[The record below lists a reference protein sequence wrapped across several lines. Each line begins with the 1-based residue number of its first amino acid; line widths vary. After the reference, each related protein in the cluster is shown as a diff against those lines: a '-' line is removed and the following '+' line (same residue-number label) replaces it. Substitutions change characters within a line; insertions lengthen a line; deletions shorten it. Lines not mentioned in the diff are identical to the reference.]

1 MDSYSGR
8 GCGSAGVESV
18 GTRPRGFSVSS
29 ESGLLYGLTS
39 IYLYGIFFSSRA
51 SQTRWTLLC

>member
-18 GTRPRGFSVSS
+18 GTRPRGFNVSS
-29 ESGLLYGLTS
+29 DSGLLYGLTS
-39 IYLYGIFFSSRA
+39 IYSYGIFFSSRA
-51 SQTRWTLLC
+51 SQTRWTLFY